1 MFLVVA
7 VCDVVVGC
15 CAINLCGNGDITVLG
30 CVCRCYCFVGIV
42 SGVRCVWVVGFV
54 LVLLVL

>member
-7 VCDVVVGC
+7 VCDAEVGSR
-15 CAINLCGNGDITVLG
+15 AINVCGNGDLTVLR
-30 CVCRCYCFVGIV
+30 CVCRRWCFVGIV